1 MARNSWSIYE
11 IFANNNDCCFISIPF
26 DGLDIYPN
34 TGSFLG
40 KISTDKRTNT
50 TPPKFYKNILKNAVT
65 RPILSIFL
73 VSVLILGSYVAYFSA
88 GLGVQFFPDIEPEQ
102 AVVQILSRGD
112 LSASEKNSLVKDTE
126 ASISGLNGVDINF
139 AKTGADGRTKDLV
152 GSVRTIFSD
161 WNERKAAADLM
172 ESMRGNVKF
181 LEGAD
186 INIVAQKEGPGGQ
199 GKPVRIE
206 ITGSD
211 FNELNK
217 ALLDIKQKMNE
228 IDGFIDISDNLPS
241 PGLEWNL
248 NIDREM
254 AARHGVTVASLGTM
268 VKLLTKGVKVSDY
281 RPDDA
286 DEELEVFLRYIK
298 SERI

>member
-1 MARNSWSIYE
+1 M
-11 IFANNNDCCFISIPF
+11 
-26 DGLDIYPN
+26 
-34 TGSFLG
+34 G
-40 KISTDKRTNT
+40 KVSTNKRANT
-50 TPPKFYKNILKNAVT
+50 TPPKFYKDILKISVT
-65 RPILSIFL
+65 RPIRSIFL
-73 VSVLILGSYVAYFSA
+73 VSLLILGSYLAYFSA
-88 GLGVQFFPDIEPEQ
+88 KLGVQFFPDIEPEQ

-126 ASISGLNGVDINF
+126 ASISDINGVDINF
-139 AKTGADGRTKDLV
+139 AKSGADGRTKDLV

-161 WNERKAAADLM
+161 WDTREKAADLM

-217 ALLDIKQKMNE
+217 ALIDIKQKMNE

-241 PGLEWNL
+241 PGLEWNF
-248 NIDREM
+248 
-254 AARHGVTVASLGTM
+254 
-268 VKLLTKGVKVSDY
+268 KY
-281 RPDDA
+281 
-286 DEELEVFLRYIK
+286 
-298 SERI
+298 